1 MLGRLCSVITSYIQK
16 TDKLLWVFTIAASV
30 YGFLLISSMQRT
42 YDYNYLHSQIIAV
55 AVGCVGAIIISVID
69 YELIERL
76 WFIPAFISFILTI
89 MVFFIGIRV
98 SGTDDTAWLLLPGGM
113 TFQPSELAKICFII
127 TFSKH
132 LKYLNEHDKIK
143 TFVGSFSLL
152 IHALIPTA
160 LIHFQGDDG
169 SAAIFLFMAL
179 IMSFVAGTQLRY
191 FIILFA
197 GATASVPLIWNIIL
211 NNEHRSRILALFDM
225 NENNLSDYAWQ
236 QYQGKVSIASGG
248 LSGSGLYNGTRV
260 ATGIVPEQE
269 NDFIFTVAGEELGFL
284 GCILIFLLLFAI
296 ILKSIINCGYSRDT
310 MGKYICIG
318 FSSLVFV
325 QTVIN
330 IGMVLGFIPVIGIT
344 LPFFSSGGTSIM
356 CLYFGIG
363 LVQSVYIHRE
373 EREKMYL
380 HIDKYSLNYR

>member
-1 MLGRLCSVITSYIQK
+1 MLGRLCGVITSYIQK
-16 TDKLLWVFTIAASV
+16 TDKLLWLFTIVASI

-42 YDYNYLHSQIIAV
+42 YDYNYLNSQIIAV
-55 AVGCVGAIIISVID
+55 AVGYIGAIIISVVD
-69 YELIERL
+69 YETIERL
-76 WFIPAFISFILTI
+76 WFIPAFISFVLTI
-89 MVFFIGIRV
+89 MVFFVGIRV

-152 IHALIPTA
+152 IHALIPTV
-160 LIHFQGDDG
+160 LIHLQGDDG

-197 GATASVPLIWNIIL
+197 GATASAPLIWNKIL

-225 NENNLSDYAWQ
+225 DENNLSDYAWQ

-248 LSGSGLYNGTRV
+248 LRGSGLYNGTRV

-284 GCILIFLLLFAI
+284 GCILIFFLLFAI
-296 ILKSIINCGYSRDT
+296 IVKCIINCSYSRDA

-356 CLYFGIG
+356 CLYFGVG

-380 HIDKYSLNYR
+380 HIDKYSLKHR